1 VEWFLAM
8 AGARETETEATM
20 EGRKWRARG
29 REKISGG
36 GRREQRI
43 HGNNGALPNAS
54 LGGVYGLGA
63 EEDLE
68 SRLETKS
75 SFTPLFLQ

>member
-36 GRREQRI
+36 GDGSSGSMETTVPSPTQVSVEST
-43 HGNNGALPNAS
+43 AS
-54 LGGVYGLGA
+54 VLRKTWSP
-63 EEDLE
+63 D
-68 SRLETKS
+68 
-75 SFTPLFLQ
+75 

>member
-1 VEWFLAM
+1 M
-8 AGARETETEATM
+8 P
-20 EGRKWRARG
+20 EGMG
-29 REKISGG
+29 RRRVVPGDGGG

-43 HGNNGALPNAS
+43 HGNDGALPNAS
-54 LGGVYGLGA
+54 LGGVYDLGA
-63 EEDLE
+63 EEDSE